1 MTDRIQHASSQNPW
15 IVGFPAPLGLQS
27 PPGSHARRGSFL
39 AGLRCRLRR
48 GELDRELAAGADP
61 ESTECLHRRASELT
75 TRSHCEELA
84 AAYEQLLA
92 EASAPPAFLRAPVN
106 RAGVRE
112 SAPRLAHL
120 AARLRED
127 RGLRVQ
133 GVARARVLLT
143 DAAGPLYAP
152 HGRSRLGGAVRSALA
167 SL

>member
-15 IVGFPAPLGLQS
+15 IVGFPAPLGLQT

-61 ESTECLHRRASELT
+61 ESTECLRRRACELT
-75 TRSHCEELA
+75 ARSQRAGLA
-84 AAYEQLLA
+84 AAYERLLA
-92 EASAPPAFLRAPVN
+92 EASAPPILLRAPVN
-106 RAGVRE
+106 RGGVRE

-120 AARLRED
+120 ATRLRED
-127 RGLRVQ
+127 PDVRAQ

-152 HGRSRLGGAVRSALA
+152 HGGPRFGDAVRSALA

>member
-15 IVGFPAPLGLQS
+15 IVGFPVPLGLQT
-27 PPGSHARRGSFL
+27 PPGSHVRRGSFL

-61 ESTECLHRRASELT
+61 QSSECLHRRACELT
-75 TRSHCEELA
+75 ARSQREELA

-92 EASAPPAFLRAPVN
+92 DALTPPSFLRAPVN
-106 RAGVRE
+106 RSGVRE
-112 SAPRLAHL
+112 
-120 AARLRED
+120 D
-127 RGLRVQ
+127 RDVRAQ

-152 HGRSRLGGAVRSALA
+152 GGGPRLGDAVRSALA